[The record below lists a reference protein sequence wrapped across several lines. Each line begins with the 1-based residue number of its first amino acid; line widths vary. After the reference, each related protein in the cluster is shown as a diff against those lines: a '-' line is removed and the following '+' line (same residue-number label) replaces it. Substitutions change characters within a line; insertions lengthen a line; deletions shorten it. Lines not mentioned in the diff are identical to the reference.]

1 MRLALNFLSN
11 LDFRPMYKVDDIH
24 NWLSPGSDFDLNTGI
39 LLFNYFSKTT
49 FDKKIHP
56 NVPER
61 IRLANLKYEL
71 GKILRQQK
79 QAVVKEAVKEIALE
93 AEPNSA
99 EEHKE
104 LIDAS
109 NLPFELQKKWIK
121 KGQMYKQIGELRKN
135 LFSDSKETRAL
146 AAQQIVALTKENRKI
161 WNEINFY
168 QQHGHEMV
176 PDDDKSVDID
186 ISQLSTN
193 DLIRLSK
200 NLPSWICKEKK
211 KIAVEVDPRKK
222 KLREK
227 DLMLNENKLKAVLK
241 ILSEL

>member
-11 LDFRPMYKVDDIH
+11 MDSQPMYKVDDIH
-24 NWLSPGSDFDLNTGI
+24 NWLSPGSDFDFNTGVC
-39 LLFNYFSKTT
+39 LYNFFSKTT

-71 GKILRQQK
+71 NKILRQQK
-79 QAVVKEAVKEIALE
+79 QTIVKEAVKEIALE
-93 AEPNSA
+93 AQPNSA

-135 LFSDSKETRAL
+135 LFSESKETRAL
-146 AAQQIVALTKENRKI
+146 AAQQIVSLTKENRKI
-161 WNEINFY
+161 WNELNFY

-176 PDDDKSVDID
+176 PQEDTTVDID
-186 ISQLSTN
+186 IRQLSTN
-193 DLIRLSK
+193 ELIRLSK
-200 NLPSWICKEKK
+200 NLPSWISKEKK
-211 KIAVEVDPRKK
+211 KIATEVDAKKK

-227 DLMLNENKLKAVLK
+227 GLILNENKLKSVLK

>member
-11 LDFRPMYKVDDIH
+11 MDSQPMYKVDDIH
-24 NWLSPGSDFDLNTGI
+24 NWLSPGSDFD
-39 LLFNYFSKTT
+39 FNKGVSIFNFFSKTT
-49 FDKKIHP
+49 FDKKVHP
-56 NVPER
+56 AVPER

-71 GKILRQQK
+71 GKILNLQK
-79 QAVVKEAVKEIALE
+79 QNIVKEAVKVVVLE
-93 AEPNSA
+93 QEPNSP

-104 LIDAS
+104 LIDAV

-121 KGQMYKQIGELRKN
+121 KGVLYKKIGELRKN
-135 LFSDSKETRAL
+135 LFSDSKEDRAL
-146 AAQQIVALTKENRKI
+146 AAQHIVSLTKENRKI

-176 PDDDKSVDID
+176 PDEDKSVDID

-211 KIAVEVDPRKK
+211 KISVEVDHIKK

-227 DLMLNENKLKAVLK
+227 DLILNENKLKSVLK
-241 ILSEL
+241 IPAQL